1 MLELLNKVWRLWVA
15 FASRVF
21 GWCVGIAVYGS
32 APAGLPCSW
41 FDVEIRCRVTRLLVL
56 VGGAFES
63 SLGFDL
69 YLKPQKSPSEVQLTL
84 NDRFTLSTNALTVS
98 CP

>member
-1 MLELLNKVWRLWVA
+1 
-15 FASRVF
+15 
-21 GWCVGIAVYGS
+21 
-32 APAGLPCSW
+32 
-41 FDVEIRCRVTRLLVL
+41 LVL